1 VAEDHFEAVTIE
13 TDEPGRLVNITNT
26 RQVAERLT
34 KGWPAARK
42 GAAYTRAVKACM
54 DSFSGKKNIEAV
66 REAFIDAAKE
76 ADIFVR
82 EGHRYG

>member
-34 KGWPAARK
+34 KGWPAAR
-42 GAAYTRAVKACM
+42 
-54 DSFSGKKNIEAV
+54 
-66 REAFIDAAKE
+66 
-76 ADIFVR
+76 
-82 EGHRYG
+82 